1 MNLSSLLLPLIIVL
15 FAVPLFLGTRK
26 QKRAVAQQQE
36 MQNSLSYGDRV
47 MTTSGLYGTVVTVT
61 DESID
66 IEIAPGITTS
76 WLRAAVREKVADST
90 VGIHDD
96 DIEDDYDNDVVD
108 ESHEDDVNGVE
119 AHALNG
125 SGTNGTVVNGTEV
138 HDATPSTESEAEIAP
153 SLEESSK
160 KAR

>member
-36 MQNSLSYGDRV
+36 LQNSLSYGDRV
-47 MTTSGLYGTVVTVT
+47 MTTSGLYGTVVAVS

-90 VGIHDD
+90 VGLVDD
-96 DIEDDYDNDVVD
+96 ADDDYDDSDLVEETEAHD
-108 ESHEDDVNGVE
+108 EVEPVNGV
-119 AHALNG
+119 ATHG
-125 SGTNGTVVNGTEV
+125 TTNGATNGVEINDTVPT
-138 HDATPSTESEAEIAP
+138 TPESHAEIAP